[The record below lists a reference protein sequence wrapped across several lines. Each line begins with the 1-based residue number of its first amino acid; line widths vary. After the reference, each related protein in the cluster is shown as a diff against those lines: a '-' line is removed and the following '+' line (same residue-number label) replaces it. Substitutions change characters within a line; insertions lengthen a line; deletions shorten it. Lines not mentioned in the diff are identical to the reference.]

1 MDEFLRWDR
10 GWRWGGRAFGLCG
23 VPIGTRLLRYFLG
36 TSVPGFHIPPLR
48 GLRIIA
54 HDSVVAESGLPQGL
68 KPAYPELD
76 SARLKAVPFPF
87 LLIWII
93 QRGFS
98 IPGC

>member
-1 MDEFLRWDR
+1 M
-10 GWRWGGRAFGLCG
+10 WR
-23 VPIGTRLLRYFLG
+23 PYRLLRYFLG

-48 GLRIIA
+48 GLNIIA
-54 HDSVVAESGLPQGL
+54 HNFVVAESGLPQGL

-87 LLIWII
+87 LLPWII